1 MKDIGGRELKIGQL
15 VSVISRYYAGHSN
28 IEEQEEIDVLTDL
41 EHLTDGSVL
50 SVEIIEKEN
59 MI

>member
-15 VSVISRYYAGHSN
+15 VSVISRYYAGHGN
-28 IEEQEEIDVLTDL
+28 AEEQEEIYVLTDL